1 VRLLAVDDDRSSLRS
16 SQPGIDKMN
25 RIYQT
30 LSGPCFLGLPPE
42 LGFGEPT
49 EEKGKGATMKS
60 VLFPVSPLG
69 AQNRLAGSKSG
80 LMRWLAQ
87 GGRKSPAH
95 GRPNHGLCLPACY
108 AWLRFVTVHV
118 TVETSIKP
126 NVYAGC
132 YGVTVSSPWMAP
144 PLPNG
149 PPSARSEGANQ
160 AKGSPIRATGQ
171 QEKTLSAPRHASL
184 DFKFQI

>member
-1 VRLLAVDDDRSSLRS
+1 VRLLAVDDARSSLRS
-16 SQPGIDKMN
+16 SQPGIDKRN

-30 LSGPCFLGLPPE
+30 RSGSMLPLPPS
-42 LGFGEPT
+42 GTWFWGT
-49 EEKGKGATMKS
+49 NRGKGKGGATIKS

-80 LMRWLAQ
+80 SVRWLAQ

-95 GRPNHGLCLPACY
+95 ERPKHGLSLPVCY

-118 TVETSIKP
+118 TVETSMKP

-132 YGVTVSSPWMAP
+132 YGVTVRSPWMP
-144 PLPNG
+144 PRDGVRP
-149 PPSARSEGANQ
+149 
-160 AKGSPIRATGQ
+160 
-171 QEKTLSAPRHASL
+171 
-184 DFKFQI
+184 